1 MREYIN
7 NIGYFKQLDSMM
19 IEIIEEGEETIYKG
33 IELIKCPINR
43 IKERQLYFNA
53 VNKLKRRFKNG

>member
-7 NIGYFKQLDSMM
+7 NMGYFKQLDSMM

-33 IELIKCPINR
+33 IELVKCPFKR
-43 IKERQLYFNA
+43 SKERQLYFNA
-53 VNKLKRRFKNG
+53 INKLKRRFKNE

>member
-1 MREYIN
+1 MHEYIN

-33 IELIKCPINR
+33 IELIKCPIKR
-43 IKERQLYFNA
+43 TRQRQLYFNA
-53 VNKLKRRFKNG
+53 VNKLKRRFKDG